1 MTYVPVQAKARR
13 GLASDP
19 QEPEFQVTEQS
30 DVGLGSQVLTTAEP
44 SLSLRRSITGCGH
57 F

>member
-30 DVGLGSQVLTTAEP
+30 DVGLGSQVLTNAEP
-44 SLSLRRSITGCGH
+44 SLSLRR
-57 F
+57 